1 VLKLKYHKGNLLLGS
16 ANNGVRWQG
25 KNKGDIPVI
34 ALLQLHYAEMKLNFF
49 LYLCSRVVAQNFSQ
63 QRRRNLLRAQTI
75 RAAMLVGSHSYFP
88 KFYLAD

>member
-1 VLKLKYHKGNLLLGS
+1 VLKLKYHKRNLLLGS

-49 LYLCSRVVAQNFSQ
+49 FTCVPGLW
-63 QRRRNLLRAQTI
+63 
-75 RAAMLVGSHSYFP
+75 P
-88 KFYLAD
+88 KTFHNKGEEIC